1 MYLSREEFQQREKCI
16 EMLKQRA
23 LQATEA
29 WTDGRHD
36 EDDKFVELDFE
47 LVGLANVTEGA
58 ARPTVLTVS
67 QVEPGHVFV
76 AWQVL
81 VDGYASKSANDPA
94 IALQPML
101 APTDI
106 CKDAGELKD
115 KLTTW
120 SLKVAEYKHQ
130 FKVIDEAQSAFLVRA
145 VMPTDIKR

>member
-16 EMLKQRA
+16 EMLKQRT

-47 LVGLANVTEGA
+47 LVVGLANVTEGA

-67 QVEPGHVFV
+67 QVEPGHGFV

-81 VDGYASKSANDPA
+81 VDGYAPKSANDPA
-94 IALQPML
+94 IALQPIL
-101 APTDI
+101 APTDK
-106 CKDAGELKD
+106 CKDER
-115 KLTTW
+115 
-120 SLKVAEYKHQ
+120 E
-130 FKVIDEAQSAFLVRA
+130 F
-145 VMPTDIKR
+145 